1 MTAGMSDGKSSNA
14 QSEPLQ
20 TVHTCPD
27 TRSSPGAVAGHI
39 PGLLSQTL

>member
-1 MTAGMSDGKSSNA
+1 MTAGMSDGKSSSA

-27 TRSSPGAVAGHI
+27 ARGSPRDAAGRL
-39 PGLLSQTL
+39 PGLLSQTP